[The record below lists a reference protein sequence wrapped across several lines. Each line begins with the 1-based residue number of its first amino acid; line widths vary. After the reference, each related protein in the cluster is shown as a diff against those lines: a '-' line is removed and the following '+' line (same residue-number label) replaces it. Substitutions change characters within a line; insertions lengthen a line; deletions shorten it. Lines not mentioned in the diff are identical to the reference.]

1 MAFEGVPLMG
11 MIKRKMEWL
20 GARQEVLAQN
30 VAHADTPGY
39 RTRDLERPDFRTV
52 MAGENDAL
60 AMRRSSGRH
69 IQAAPVSVALRN
81 EKVAGW
87 ETVPDGNS
95 VSVEEQMMKVTETV
109 GEYRLATN
117 IYSKSVN
124 LLRTAIGGR

>member
-20 GARQEVLAQN
+20 GARQQVLARN

-39 RTRDLERPDFRTV
+39 RAQDLKRPDFQRL
-52 MAGENDAL
+52 MAGESEAL
-60 AMRRSSGRH
+60 PMRRSAADHMASAPSAGRF
-69 IQAAPVSVALRN
+69 APERVGA
-81 EKVAGW
+81 W

-95 VSVEEQMMKVTETV
+95 VTVEEQMLKVTETV